1 MESFDV
7 KGDEGDD
14 WFHESD
20 LEENVPVP
28 INDPQ
33 ALFQSQNKLPELLT
47 RKHFLEG

>member
-20 LEENVPVP
+20 LEENIPEP
-28 INDPQ
+28 IDDPQ
-33 ALFQSQNKLPELLT
+33 ALFQYQNKLPESLT
-47 RKHFLEG
+47 R